1 MRFSKVEKAKL
12 LNVSSDLRSTI
23 AAAATA
29 SVGAAAAFA
38 AGFYDLTFARVC
50 FGGASSF
57 CVCVG
62 LLFL

>member
-23 AAAATA
+23 AAAAAATA
-29 SVGAAAAFA
+29 SVGAAAVFVE
-38 AGFYDLTFARVC
+38 GFYDLTFARVD

-57 CVCVG
+57 CV
-62 LLFL
+62 